1 MSQKDHEHRGSE
13 GAAKGHKHDHGHQ
26 HEHRHQHGDSAAK
39 SRGLHRDWRL
49 WAAVILALVAM
60 GVYVLTVDESLLPW
74 GGGQPVPADAPAPA
88 AP

>member
-1 MSQKDHEHRGSE
+1 MSKKDHEHRGSE
-13 GAAKGHKHDHGHQ
+13 GAAKGHKHDRGHQ
-26 HEHRHQHGDSAAK
+26 HGHAAAK

-60 GVYVLTVDESLLPW
+60 GAYVLTMDESLRPW
-74 GGGQPVPADAPAPA
+74 GGGSEVPADAPAPA

>member
-1 MSQKDHEHRGSE
+1 MSQKDREHRGSE

-26 HEHRHQHGDSAAK
+26 HGHQHGDAAAK

-60 GVYVLTVDESLLPW
+60 GVYVLTMDESLRPW
-74 GGGQPVPADAPAPA
+74 GGGPAVPADAPVPVAP
-88 AP
+88 